1 MSSLVVAFAGSLWL
15 RTECLAQI
23 AEGFQQ
29 ALGMGRLGHCF
40 APHHHIL
47 THPAFLLTYLG
58 IDLP

>member
-29 ALGMGRLGHCF
+29 ALGMGE
-40 APHHHIL
+40 
-47 THPAFLLTYLG
+47 
-58 IDLP
+58 